1 MKHWYDKQFKV
12 VVCEPDCTEEWLELI
27 WAIGFDYD
35 GCHSEESLKGL
46 IDELIE
52 MVQKARRC
60 LYDGKVFV
68 NEEENLKS
76 WEEAKA
82 ERERCENG
90 EAICGE

>member
-1 MKHWYDKQFKV
+1 MKHWYDKQFKG

-68 NEEENLKS
+68 NEEEDLKS

-90 EAICGE
+90 EVIRSE

>member
-1 MKHWYDKQFKV
+1 MKHWYDKQFKG

-35 GCHSEESLKGL
+35 GCRSEESLKRL

-68 NEEENLKS
+68 NEEEDLKS

-82 ERERCENG
+82 ERERYENG
-90 EAICGE
+90 EVIRSE